1 MSANFSLY
9 HHPFDPPSRRVR
21 LTLGEKK
28 INFDVV
34 IEKPWDPKPEYLAI
48 SPAGD
53 VPTLHMSNGTE
64 ELYLTQANSIC
75 EYIDETQEGIN
86 LLPGT
91 PEERAEIRRLVYW
104 FEHKMYLECTSLIV
118 GEKAIKR
125 LQNGGEPN
133 SVMLR
138 AAYHNIKGH
147 LEYISWL
154 TDRRNWIAGNELT
167 QADLAAAS
175 QISLMDYLNDVPWS
189 DYPNAKEWY
198 ARIKSRP
205 SFRPLL
211 GDSIAGLRPA
221 KHYANLD
228 F

>member
-1 MSANFSLY
+1 MTVSFHLY

-21 LTLGEKK
+21 LALGEKK
-28 INFDVV
+28 ISFDTS
-34 IEKPWDPKPEYLAI
+34 IEKPWDPQPEYLAV

-53 VPTLHMSNGTE
+53 VPTLHLSNGKTE
-64 ELYLTQANSIC
+64 TYLSEANAIC
-75 EYIDETQEGIN
+75 EYLEETIDTPN

-91 PEERAEIRRLVYW
+91 PEERAEIRRLVFW
-104 FEHKMYLECTSLIV
+104 FERKMYLECTSLIV

-133 SVMLR
+133 SIMLR

-147 LEYISWL
+147 LDYISWL
-154 TDRRNWIAGNELT
+154 TERRNWIAGNELT
-167 QADLAAAS
+167 LADLAAAA
-175 QISLMDYLNDVPWS
+175 QISLIDYLNDIPWN
-189 DYPNAKEWY
+189 DYPNTKDWY

-205 SFRPLL
+205 SFRHLL
-211 GDSIAGLRPA
+211 GDTIPGLRPA
-221 KHYANLD
+221 EHYANLD